1 MKIKIIGSNSSNR
14 MKLQKNVMKVI
25 ESLEKN
31 IDVEILDSEKEI
43 SKYGVTNTPG
53 LVINEKLVSQGKV
66 INEKEIKNFI
76 RILG

>member
-1 MKIKIIGSNSSNR
+1 

>member
-1 MKIKIIGSNSSNR
+1 MKIKIIGGNSSNR
-14 MKLQKNVMKVI
+14 MKLQKNVMKVV

-43 SKYGVTNTPG
+43 SKYSVTNTPG

>member
-66 INEKEIKNFI
+66 INENEIKNFI

>member
-1 MKIKIIGSNSSNR
+1 MKIKIIGSNSRNR

>member
-53 LVINEKLVSQGKV
+53 LVINEKHVSQGKV